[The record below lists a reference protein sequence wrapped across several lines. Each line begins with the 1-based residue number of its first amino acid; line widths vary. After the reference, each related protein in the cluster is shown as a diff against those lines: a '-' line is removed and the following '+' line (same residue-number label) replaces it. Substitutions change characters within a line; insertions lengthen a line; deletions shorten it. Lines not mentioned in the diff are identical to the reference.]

1 VPREHTLA
9 DAAEAGARGP
19 RSILIAED
27 SITSRTLLKNIF
39 EAAGYAVRT
48 TVDGIE
54 ALSALREEEFDL
66 VISDVEMP
74 RLDGFDLCSRIR
86 DEARFSELPVM
97 LVTSLESPE
106 DRERGIGVGANAYIT
121 KGGFDQT
128 TVLETARQ
136 LIQTWRVE

>member
-1 VPREHTLA
+1 
-9 DAAEAGARGP
+9 
-19 RSILIAED
+19 
-27 SITSRTLLKNIF
+27 
-39 EAAGYAVRT
+39 
-48 TVDGIE
+48 
-54 ALSALREEEFDL
+54 
-66 VISDVEMP
+66 MP